1 MATVS
6 SKTKT
11 LWFCSNCGNE
21 YSKWMGRCPAC
32 GEWNTMVEK
41 EVVTGKKASVSVP
54 GAGAKPMP
62 LKDVSTAQEDRL
74 SLGSHEVDRLLG
86 GGIVKGSLVLMG
98 GEPGIGKSTLS
109 LQLPLKRPD
118 LKTLYVTGE
127 ESVKQVKMRAGRLGG
142 D

>member
-1 MATVS
+1 
-6 SKTKT
+6 
-11 LWFCSNCGNE
+11 
-21 YSKWMGRCPAC
+21 MGRCPAC

-127 ESVKQVKMRAGRLGG
+127 ESVK
-142 D
+142 